1 MKISCVIVSYNN
13 GKLLEEATM
22 SVVRQTRPVDEII
35 IADDASTDGSR
46 QLIDALANRYSNV
59 KPIFRERN
67 LGVSANRD
75 LGMRAVEGDVV
86 TYLDGDDHFLPTK
99 MEAEEKALNQ
109 RRDAI
114 AYSDVRWIDR
124 RNNSVRVGANA
135 YFSRLEAADRIRS
148 LLKRTRQ
155 SPAAM
160 LIPKDVHLKVGGYN
174 HDLRT
179 YEDWD
184 YLLRLAAEPL
194 FWRHSG
200 MEGVVVH
207 PAGGLSRQAQLRHAR
222 DELRVL
228 RLNHAIARQYVGLPL
243 LLETAGRVVASRS
256 KWGMIEWYR
265 RKKV

>member
-1 MKISCVIVSYNN
+1 
-13 GKLLEEATM
+13 M

-35 IADDASTDGSR
+35 IADDASTDSSR
-46 QLIDALANRYSNV
+46 PLINALSNRYSSI
-59 KPIFRERN
+59 KPIFREKN
-67 LGVSANRD
+67 LGVSTNRD
-75 LGMRAVEGDVV
+75 LAVREARGDFV
-86 TYLDGDDHFLPTK
+86 TCLDGDDYFLPMKT
-99 MEAEEKALNQ
+99 EAEEKALSQ
-109 RRDAI
+109 RRDVI

-124 RNNSVRVGANA
+124 RSNSVRVGANA
-135 YFSRLEAADRIRS
+135 DFSQLEAADRVRW

-160 LIPKDVHLKVGGYN
+160 LIPKDVHLNVGGYK

-207 PAGGLSRQAQLRHAR
+207 PAGGLSRQPQLRHAR

-228 RLNHAIARQYVGLPL
+228 RVNYELARQHVGLPL
-243 LLETAGRVVASRS
+243 LLETAGKVVASRS
-256 KWGMIEWYR
+256 KWGMIEWYG
-265 RKKV
+265 RKKKR